1 MFLTLPL
8 AMILHNIVQI
18 AFSDG
23 QGLLVTVKD
32 GAWAWQSGWQDSV
45 AWFVCGMFAFL
56 NLPIAGGLTKLA
68 YKKMMRRHS
77 RYALFLAGVAAC
89 ASAAAGLIFEAIL
102 GNAALA
108 GMRGQGVFYYTLSV
122 WIIASADPAQTAHAC
137 AGAAYRLSQ
146 NETLIR
152 QAQTFSDGMLSVTIT
167 SNAF

>member
-1 MFLTLPL
+1 MYLTQEKPYRPLLVALMFLTLPL

-23 QGLLVTVKD
+23 QGLLITVKD

-89 ASAAAGLIFEAIL
+89 ASAAAGLIFEP
-102 GNAALA
+102 
-108 GMRGQGVFYYTLSV
+108 S
-122 WIIASADPAQTAHAC
+122 
-137 AGAAYRLSQ
+137 
-146 NETLIR
+146 
-152 QAQTFSDGMLSVTIT
+152 
-167 SNAF
+167 